1 MQRIGDVYTCTSG
14 LLQSRIKE
22 SFDKASPIYKIYGQK
37 ELNEDLMGIENEEM
51 NGKEIRTDM
60 DIRLT
65 YEGQILISTISGKA
79 AIVDSIHSQ
88 YAWTQNYVEL
98 IAKKTNSINK
108 WYMTYLFNEHP
119 FIRKQIRQSQQGSQ
133 VIRYSTQ
140 LIKQLRLPKLP
151 ALSIQARIGDIYRKE
166 NKIQA
171 LRHRV
176 ADNRYRVQ
184 LAKLERIGK

>member
-1 MQRIGDVYTCTSG
+1 
-14 LLQSRIKE
+14 
-22 SFDKASPIYKIYGQK
+22 
-37 ELNEDLMGIENEEM
+37 
-51 NGKEIRTDM
+51 
-60 DIRLT
+60 
-65 YEGQILISTISGKA
+65 
-79 AIVDSIHSQ
+79 
-88 YAWTQNYVEL
+88 
-98 IAKKTNSINK
+98 
-108 WYMTYLFNEHP
+108 MTYLFNEHP